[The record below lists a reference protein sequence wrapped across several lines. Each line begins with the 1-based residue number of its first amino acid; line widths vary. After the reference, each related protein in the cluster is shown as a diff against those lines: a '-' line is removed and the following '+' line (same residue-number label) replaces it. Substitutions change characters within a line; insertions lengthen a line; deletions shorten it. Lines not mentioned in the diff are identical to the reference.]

1 MKSPAHASVWSIAVQ
16 AGDRVARGQR
26 MVIVESMKMEIAVSA
41 PEDGTV
47 VEVLCAHGAQVT
59 AGQSLVFLRP
69 EGM

>member
-1 MKSPAHASVWSIAVQ
+1 
-16 AGDRVARGQR
+16 
-26 MVIVESMKMEIAVSA
+26 MKMEIAVSA